1 MYGCVIFNTSS
12 QDIHHRL
19 SEYQIRRGY
28 MSTYDNA
35 IKNQVFSLPQLIRQ
49 QYEDLEPK
57 TRKLLTTPE
66 IFSIQKIILTGCG
79 DSFAAGL
86 ATKHIFELLTGI
98 PTEVVTS
105 IELSRLY
112 ATNQLGNSP
121 NNPLIFAISNS
132 GSVAR
137 VGESVERANKYG
149 AFTVGITSNQESYL
163 GKSVKKTL
171 DLDIPPFEPSPGV
184 RSYLVSVLSL
194 LLLAIRIGE
203 VRGKYTMDVA
213 NEYRKDILTQSEL
226 LEESL
231 PRMDRKVLELA
242 EKWSEMEAF
251 DFVGSGFDYASAW
264 YGHAKIFEAAG
275 KYAMHI
281 NTEEWLHL
289 NFFMRN
295 YSKIGTVMVANSTN
309 PSFSRALETINYA
322 LELGRPTLVISD
334 LDEASFSETCTVI
347 ATPAS
352 KFPIT
357 MPLTQFAP
365 IALLSGYIAKIIGEE
380 DGRGCKDNWSFAQN
394 GNAVK
399 NSKIV
404 IN

>member
-1 MYGCVIFNTSS
+1 MGK
-12 QDIHHRL
+12 
-19 SEYQIRRGY
+19 
-28 MSTYDNA
+28 YDNA
-35 IKNQVFSLPQLIRQ
+35 MKNQVFSLPQLIRQ

-57 TRKLLTTPE
+57 TRKLLTTPK
-66 IFSIQKIILTGCG
+66 IFSMQKIIITGCG

-112 ATNQLGNSP
+112 ASSQLGNSP
-121 NNPLIFAISNS
+121 NNPFVFAVSHS
-132 GSVAR
+132 GTVAR

-149 AFTVGITSNQESYL
+149 AYTIGITANKESYL
-163 GKSVKKTL
+163 GKSARKTL
-171 DLDIPPFEPSPGV
+171 DLEIPAFESSPGV

-213 NEYRKDILTQSEL
+213 MDYRRDILTQADL

-231 PRMDRKVLELA
+231 PLMDSKTLELA
-242 EKWSEMEAF
+242 LNWSEMEAF
-251 DFVGSGFDYASAW
+251 DFVGSGFDYAAAW
-264 YGHAKIFEAAG
+264 YGHAKMFEAAG

-295 YSKIGTVMVANSTN
+295 FSKIGTVMVANSSN
-309 PSFSRALETINYA
+309 PCLSRALETIGYSI
-322 LELGRPTLVISD
+322 ELGRPTLVISD
-334 LDEASFSETCTVI
+334 LEEEEFSDNCTVI
-347 ATPAS
+347 ATPKS
-352 KFPIT
+352 KFPISI
-357 MPLTQFAP
+357 PLTQFVP
-365 IALLSGYIAKIIGEE
+365 LSLLSGYIATIIGEE

-399 NSKIV
+399 NSEIIIK
-404 IN
+404 

>member
-1 MYGCVIFNTSS
+1 MR
-12 QDIHHRL
+12 D
-19 SEYQIRRGY
+19 
-28 MSTYDNA
+28 YDNA
-35 IKNQVFSLPQLIRQ
+35 MRNQVFSLPKLLKE

-66 IFSIQKIILTGCG
+66 IFAIQKIVITGCG

-105 IELSRLY
+105 IDLSRLY
-112 ATNQLGNSP
+112 AENQLGNSP
-121 NNPLIFAISNS
+121 NNPFIFAVSHS
-132 GSVAR
+132 GTVAR

-149 AFTVGITSNQESYL
+149 AYTIGITSNKDSYL
-163 GKSVKKTL
+163 GKTAKKTL
-171 DLDIPPFEPSPGV
+171 DLDIPKFESSPGV

-194 LLLAIRIGE
+194 LLIAIRIGE

-213 NEYRKDILTQSEL
+213 MDYRKDILTQADL

-231 PRMDRKVLELA
+231 TSMDSKTLALALE
-242 EKWSEMEAF
+242 WSEMEAF
-251 DFVGSGFDYASAW
+251 DFVGSGFDYATAW
-264 YGHAKIFEAAG
+264 YGHAKIFEAVG

-295 YSKIGTVMVANSTN
+295 FSKIGTVMIANSTN
-309 PSFSRALETINYA
+309 PSLSRAIETINYS

-334 LDEASFSETCTVI
+334 LKEKAFAEGCTVI
-347 ATPAS
+347 GTPIS
-352 KFPIT
+352 KYPISI
-357 MPLTQFAP
+357 PLTQFVP
-365 IALLSGYIAKIIGEE
+365 LALLSGYIANMIGEE
-380 DGRGCKDNWSFAQN
+380 DGRGCKDNWSFAQH

-399 NSKIV
+399 NSEIIV
-404 IN
+404 K